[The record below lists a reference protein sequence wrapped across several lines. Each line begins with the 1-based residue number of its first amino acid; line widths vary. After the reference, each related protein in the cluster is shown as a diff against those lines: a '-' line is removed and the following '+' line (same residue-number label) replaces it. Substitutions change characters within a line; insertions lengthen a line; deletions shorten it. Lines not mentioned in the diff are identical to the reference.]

1 MSRRGTARRS
11 ARSMSAR
18 PRPIYGVG
26 SLDNDTSMVTAS
38 PGGIAGVDT
47 GFTIAWFL
55 RPLRSENGTNWSS
68 RRSGTVA
75 GWILRQTSATTI
87 LVSAASGAGAFVN
100 SAPYTLAPSIGQ
112 ETMFHLVH
120 TGAGSELLFYV
131 NGAAAGAA
139 SAITGY
145 TPVSAAM
152 TFGGAGGATPQ
163 FDFYGCVGG
172 AVVLDA
178 AGVLAHCAAVKAA
191 RAIVDLPG
199 GSNMW
204 PARATLAAPTDTI
217 GANNLSFSGSGHTLI
232 ANRAPVWGF

>member
-1 MSRRGTARRS
+1 MSRRGGRRGARS
-11 ARSMSAR
+11 ASAR

-26 SLDNDTSMVTAS
+26 SLDNDTSMNTAT

-68 RRSGTVA
+68 RRSGTTA
-75 GWILRQTSATTI
+75 GWILRQTTATTI

-100 SAPYTLAPSIGQ
+100 SASYTLAPSIGQ
-112 ETMFHLVH
+112 ATMFHLVH

-145 TPVSAAM
+145 TPHSTAM
-152 TFGGAGGATPQ
+152 TFGGGGSTNPQ
-163 FDFYGCVGG
+163 FDYFGCVGG
-172 AVVLDA
+172 NVVLDA

-217 GANNLSFSGSGHTLI
+217 GANNLSFAGSGHVLI
-232 ANRAPVWGF
+232 AERSPVWGF